1 MSAIPDGPIERDPIE
16 AYRGLTFPQVQL
28 LLDEAVDGLPIGAY
42 DTRIL
47 EWLKGQDQPTI
58 ITVASLLVRA
68 RAHQEEQ

>member
-1 MSAIPDGPIERDPIE
+1 MH
-16 AYRGLTFPQVQL
+16 L

-47 EWLKGQDQPTI
+47 EWLKEQDQSTI

-68 RAHQEEQ
+68 RAHRAEQ